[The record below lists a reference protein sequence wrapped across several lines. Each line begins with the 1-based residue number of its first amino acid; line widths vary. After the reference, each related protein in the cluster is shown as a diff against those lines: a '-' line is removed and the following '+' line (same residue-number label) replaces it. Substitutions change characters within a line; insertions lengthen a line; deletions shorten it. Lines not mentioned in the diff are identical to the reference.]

1 MALLDD
7 SLRDIIKH
15 TYGLG
20 FIDMVKLVGTSTDAT
35 IEAID
40 PDKSVVIFG
49 ELKKPIPGIET
60 TIGFSRL
67 SFLKGFIDLH
77 SDSTVSLVNEQRN
90 GVDVPTEIL
99 FDDGADLTSNYRF
112 MAESMVNEQI
122 KVPPFKG
129 ATWNVSITPSK
140 ESIKKLSSFTGVLGT
155 FESTFVV
162 SVDKGTLKFS
172 IGTGPTDRATIPFAK
187 NVVGTL
193 KHQWVWPLSQVI
205 SILKLNDTSENCT
218 MNFSDMGALKI
229 DIESGIGKYSYIL
242 PARSK

>member
-1 MALLDD
+1 MLLD
-7 SLRDIIKH
+7 SLKDIIKH

-20 FIDMVKLVGTSTDAT
+20 FIEMVKLVGTANDAK

-40 PDKSVVIFG
+40 ADKTVVIFG
-49 ELKKPIPGIET
+49 ELYQPIKDIET
-60 TIGFSRL
+60 TVGFSRL
-67 SFLKGFIDLH
+67 AFLKGFIDLH
-77 SDSTVSLVNEQRN
+77 DGSTVSVVNEQRG

-99 FDDGADLTSNYRF
+99 FDNGAELTSNYRF

-129 ATWNVSITPSK
+129 ATWNVSIVPSK
-140 ESIKKLSSFTGVLGT
+140 ASIKQLSSFSGVLGA

-162 SVDKGTLKFS
+162 SLDKGVLKFA
-172 IGTGPTDRATIPFAK
+172 IGNGPTDRTVIPFAK
-187 NVVGTL
+187 DVVGTL

-205 SILKLNDTSENCT
+205 SILKLSESADCK

-229 DIESGIGKYSYIL
+229 DIDSGVGKYSYIL